1 MAKINFKLNAI
12 RSVTVRALNGKL
24 YNLKSGVNSFE
35 LEYNDYAALLKAL
48 GMKPKPEKKDVKQSS
63 VSDSR
68 ELKDNESIVAEE
80 SVSDTHK
87 TQSDESEVSS
97 DERTDESEVSSDEQE
112 VQEDEPLDE
121 RDNVLETSHESETLC
136 NEQEVKEDS
145 KEADYASM
153 SYTKLKAEYKRITGK
168 QCKLKKDELI
178 KFLQEHRD
186 A

>member
-1 MAKINFKLNAI
+1 MAKINFKLKAI

-35 LEYNDYAALLKAL
+35 LEYKDYAALLKAL
-48 GMKPKPEKKDVKQSS
+48 GMKPKPEKKSIKQTE
-63 VSDSR
+63 VSDSK
-68 ELKDNESIVAEE
+68 ELKDNESITDEKPVNDI
-80 SVSDTHK
+80 STTH
-87 TQSDESEVSS
+87 SDEH
-97 DERTDESEVSSDEQE
+97 DDESE
-112 VQEDEPLDE
+112 VQEDESLDE
-121 RDNVLETSHESETLC
+121 SADESDALC

-145 KEADYASM
+145 KEVDYASV

>member
-48 GMKPKPEKKDVKQSS
+48 GMQRKPEKKDVKQTK
-63 VSDSR
+63 VSYSQ
-68 ELKDNESIVAEE
+68 ELKDEDSVNDTSI
-80 SVSDTHK
+80 
-87 TQSDESEVSS
+87 TQSDETSLDEHNDSSEVS
-97 DERTDESEVSSDEQE
+97 EDEQE
-112 VQEDEPLDE
+112 VKEDESLNESTDE
-121 RDNVLETSHESETLC
+121 LETSHESETLC
-136 NEQEVKEDS
+136 NELDVKEDG

>member
-48 GMKPKPEKKDVKQSS
+48 GMQPKHEKKDVKQTK
-63 VSDSR
+63 VSDSK

-87 TQSDESEVSS
+87 TQSDETSS
-97 DERTDESEVSSDEQE
+97 DEHTDESEVSSDEQE

-121 RDNVLETSHESETLC
+121 RDNVLETSYKSETLC

-145 KEADYASM
+145 KEDIYASM

>member
-1 MAKINFKLNAI
+1 MAKINFKLKAM
-12 RSVTVRALNGKL
+12 RSITVRALNGKS

-48 GMKPKPEKKDVKQSS
+48 GMQPKPEKKDVKQTK
-63 VSDSR
+63 VSDYQ
-68 ELKDNESIVAEE
+68 ELKDEDSVNDTSI
-80 SVSDTHK
+80 
-87 TQSDESEVSS
+87 TQSDETSLDEHNDSSEVS
-97 DERTDESEVSSDEQE
+97 EDEQE
-112 VQEDEPLDE
+112 VKEDESLNESADE
-121 RDNVLETSHESETLC
+121 LETSQESETLC
-136 NEQEVKEDS
+136 NELDVKEDG

>member
-1 MAKINFKLNAI
+1 MAKINFKLKAM

-48 GMKPKPEKKDVKQSS
+48 GMQPKPKKKDVKQTKA
-63 VSDSR
+63 SDSN
-68 ELKDNESIVAEE
+68 ELKDEE
-80 SVSDTHK
+80 LVNDTSTSQFDETSVGEH
-87 TQSDESEVSS
+87 
-97 DERTDESEVSSDEQE
+97 TDESEVSTDEQE
-112 VQEDEPLDE
+112 VKEDASLDE
-121 RDNVLETSHESETLC
+121 SEVSED
-136 NEQEVKEDS
+136 EQEVKEDS
-145 KEADYASM
+145 KEVDYDSM

>member
-1 MAKINFKLNAI
+1 MAKINFKLKAM

-48 GMKPKPEKKDVKQSS
+48 GMKPKPEKKDVKQAK
-63 VSDSR
+63 VSESK

-80 SVSDTHK
+80 PVSDTSTARPDETSPDEHV
-87 TQSDESEVSS
+87 DESEVST
-97 DERTDESEVSSDEQE
+97 DEQEDGQEDASLDESEVSEDEQE
-112 VQEDEPLDE
+112 A
-121 RDNVLETSHESETLC
+121 
-136 NEQEVKEDS
+136 KEDS
-145 KEADYASM
+145 KEVDYDSM

>member
-1 MAKINFKLNAI
+1 MAKINFKLKAI

-35 LEYNDYAALLKAL
+35 LEYKDYAALLNAL
-48 GMKPKPEKKDVKQSS
+48 GMKPKPEKKSIKQTE
-63 VSDSR
+63 VSDSK
-68 ELKDNESIVAEE
+68 ELKDNESTTDEKHVN
-80 SVSDTHK
+80 DTSATH
-87 TQSDESEVSS
+87 SDETSS
-97 DERTDESEVSSDEQE
+97 DEHDDESE
-112 VQEDEPLDE
+112 VQEDESLDE
-121 RDNVLETSHESETLC
+121 SADESEALG
-136 NEQEVKEDS
+136 NEQEVKEGG
-145 KEADYASM
+145 KEVDYASV

>member
-1 MAKINFKLNAI
+1 MAKINFKLKAI

-48 GMKPKPEKKDVKQSS
+48 GMKPKPEKKDVKQAKA
-63 VSDSR
+63 SDSK
-68 ELKDNESIVAEE
+68 ELKDEVLVN
-80 SVSDTHK
+80 DTS
-87 TQSDESEVSS
+87 TAQSDETSV
-97 DERTDESEVSSDEQE
+97 DEHTDEQE
-112 VQEDEPLDE
+112 VKEDESFDESANELEDEQDSEVLD
-121 RDNVLETSHESETLC
+121 

-145 KEADYASM
+145 KKSDYASM

>member
-48 GMKPKPEKKDVKQSS
+48 GMKPNPEKEDIKQAKI
-63 VSDSR
+63 SDSK
-68 ELKDNESIVAEE
+68 ELKDEETVNDTSI
-80 SVSDTHK
+80 
-87 TQSDESEVSS
+87 TQSDETSLDEHDDGSEVS
-97 DERTDESEVSSDEQE
+97 EDEQE
-112 VQEDEPLDE
+112 VKEDESLNE
-121 RDNVLETSHESETLC
+121 STNELEASHESETLD

-145 KEADYASM
+145 KEADYDSM

>member
-1 MAKINFKLNAI
+1 MAKINFKLKAM

-48 GMKPKPEKKDVKQSS
+48 GMQPKHENKDVKQTK
-63 VSDSR
+63 VSDSK
-68 ELKDNESIVAEE
+68 ELKDEE
-80 SVSDTHK
+80 HVNDTLI
-87 TQSDESEVSS
+87 TQSDRTPL
-97 DERTDESEVSSDEQE
+97 DEHTDESEVSEE
-112 VQEDEPLDE
+112 VQEDESFDE
-121 RDNVLETSHESETLC
+121 SADVLETSHESEALC

-153 SYTKLKAEYKRITGK
+153 SYNKLKAEYKRITGK

>member
-1 MAKINFKLNAI
+1 MAKINFKLKAM

-48 GMKPKPEKKDVKQSS
+48 GMKPKPEKKDAKQAK
-63 VSDSR
+63 VSEPK

-80 SVSDTHK
+80 PVSDTSTALPDETSPDEHA
-87 TQSDESEVSS
+87 DESEVST
-97 DERTDESEVSSDEQE
+97 DEQEDASLDESEVS
-112 VQEDEPLDE
+112 ED
-121 RDNVLETSHESETLC
+121 
-136 NEQEVKEDS
+136 EQEVKEDS
-145 KEADYASM
+145 KEVDYDSM

>member
-48 GMKPKPEKKDVKQSS
+48 GMQPKHEKKDVKQTK
-63 VSDSR
+63 VSDSK
-68 ELKDNESIVAEE
+68 ELKDEETVNDTSI
-80 SVSDTHK
+80 
-87 TQSDESEVSS
+87 TQSDETSL
-97 DERTDESEVSSDEQE
+97 DEQE
-112 VQEDEPLDE
+112 VKEDESLDE
-121 RDNVLETSHESETLC
+121 SVNELEASQESETLC
-136 NEQEVKEDS
+136 NELDVKEDG

>member
-1 MAKINFKLNAI
+1 MAKINFKLKAM

-48 GMKPKPEKKDVKQSS
+48 GMKPKPEKKDVKQSK
-63 VSDSR
+63 VSESK

-80 SVSDTHK
+80 PVSDTSTVKSDETSQDEHA
-87 TQSDESEVSS
+87 DESEVST
-97 DERTDESEVSSDEQE
+97 DEQEDASLDESEVS
-112 VQEDEPLDE
+112 ED
-121 RDNVLETSHESETLC
+121 
-136 NEQEVKEDS
+136 EQEVKEDS
-145 KEADYASM
+145 KEVDYDSM

>member
-48 GMKPKPEKKDVKQSS
+48 GMQPKPEKKDVKQAK
-63 VSDSR
+63 VSDSK

-80 SVSDTHK
+80 FVSDTRK
-87 TQSDESEVSS
+87 TPSDETSS
-97 DERTDESEVSSDEQE
+97 DEHTDESEVSPDEQE
-112 VQEDEPLDE
+112 VQEDESLDE
-121 RDNVLETSHESETLC
+121 SDNELETSHESETLC
-136 NEQEVKEDS
+136 NEQEVKE
-145 KEADYASM
+145 ADYASV

>member
-1 MAKINFKLNAI
+1 MAKINFKLKAM

-24 YNLKSGVNSFE
+24 YNLKSGINSFE

-48 GMKPKPEKKDVKQSS
+48 GMQPKPEKKDVKQTE
-63 VSDSR
+63 VSDSK
-68 ELKDNESIVAEE
+68 ELKYEDL
-80 SVSDTHK
+80 VSDTSTLK
-87 TQSDESEVSS
+87 SDETLL
-97 DERTDESEVSSDEQE
+97 DEHTDESEVSEDEQE
-112 VQEDEPLDE
+112 DESLDE
-121 RDNVLETSHESETLC
+121 SVNELETSHESETLC
-136 NEQEVKEDS
+136 EEQEV

-153 SYTKLKAEYKRITGK
+153 SYTKLKAEYKRITSK

>member
-1 MAKINFKLNAI
+1 MAKINFKLKAM
-12 RSVTVRALNGKL
+12 RSITVRALNGKL

-48 GMKPKPEKKDVKQSS
+48 GMQPKPEKKDVKQTK
-63 VSDSR
+63 VSDSQ
-68 ELKDNESIVAEE
+68 ELKDEYSVNDTSI
-80 SVSDTHK
+80 
-87 TQSDESEVSS
+87 TQSDETSLDEHNDSSEVS
-97 DERTDESEVSSDEQE
+97 EDEQE
-112 VQEDEPLDE
+112 VKEDESLNESTDE
-121 RDNVLETSHESETLC
+121 LETSQESETLC
-136 NEQEVKEDS
+136 NELDVKEDG

-178 KFLQEHRD
+178 KFLQGHRD

>member
-1 MAKINFKLNAI
+1 MAKINFKLKAM

-48 GMKPKPEKKDVKQSS
+48 GMKPKPEKKDVKQAKA
-63 VSDSR
+63 SDSK
-68 ELKDNESIVAEE
+68 ELKDEE
-80 SVSDTHK
+80 LVNDTSTSQFDETSVGEHT
-87 TQSDESEVSS
+87 
-97 DERTDESEVSSDEQE
+97 DEQE
-112 VQEDEPLDE
+112 VKEDESLDE
-121 RDNVLETSHESETLC
+121 SDDELEDEQDSEVLD

-145 KEADYASM
+145 KKSDYASM